1 MGRPFGRVGYTIHV
15 SSNNSDINR
24 GSGVAE
30 VLRFDVCEARDVS
43 LAVDAAV
50 SEYGEVQE
58 EECRALLQIL
68 REMGVASADRIY
80 KPGDVIYREG
90 EHGDALYVLISGVI
104 KLFRPYSG
112 SKEATLRLL
121 KPWDIFGHLAFA
133 GEARQRAYA
142 EAVTECKV
150 TKVPKIFME
159 RAVRRNPQAALK
171 TMTLLELR
179 LVQYEELV
187 KCLLPRETEVRL
199 ANLLPLLANKFG
211 DRDADGR
218 ITIDLRLTHQD
229 LAAMVASTRE
239 SVTKVL
245 NEMRS
250 RGVVEIEGGRIIL
263 KDHAALERLSGLS

>member
-1 MGRPFGRVGYTIHV
+1 M
-15 SSNNSDINR
+15 
-24 GSGVAE
+24 
-30 VLRFDVCEARDVS
+30 LRYDVCEARDVS

-58 EECRALLQIL
+58 EECRALLAIL

-211 DRDADGR
+211 DRDTDGR